1 LYCCVSVVVV
11 VEVTGAIGGVVDDCS
26 VVVLVLVTLSALQP
40 VSNAV
45 PETSAMQIRTP
56 SLDFMSIM

>member
-11 VEVTGAIGGVVDDCS
+11 DVTGAIGAVVDDCS
-26 VVVLVLVTLSALQP
+26 VVVLVLVTLSSLQP
-40 VSNAV
+40 ASNTV
-45 PETSAMQIRTP
+45 PETSAMQIRTL